1 MDIEIN
7 IPSFKA
13 IREEAKRIKT
23 ESGKVIDRAIKDVC
37 VRGPSQVT
45 KAVTGAYGI
54 KSSEVTRAGK
64 SAKGGAKTVGKI
76 KVSGTSLNTMQLVYS
91 GPRLPIYYFGMTPKS
106 RPEPGKKYTVRA
118 AIKKSQ
124 KKKMPTGTFLAPA
137 AGAGTTEIAFK
148 RETKKRLPVEAI
160 KTVAIPQMITNENV
174 ADEISTMLDELLQK
188 RVDHY
193 LERIK
198 FVE

>member
-1 MDIEIN
+1 
-7 IPSFKA
+7 
-13 IREEAKRIKT
+13 
-23 ESGKVIDRAIKDVC
+23 
-37 VRGPSQVT
+37 
-45 KAVTGAYGI
+45 
-54 KSSEVTRAGK
+54 
-64 SAKGGAKTVGKI
+64 
-76 KVSGTSLNTMQLVYS
+76 
-91 GPRLPIYYFGMTPKS
+91 MTPKS

-160 KTVAIPQMITNENV
+160 KTVAIPQMITNEKV

-193 LERIK
+193 LERIE

>member
-7 IPSFKA
+7 IPSFKS

-64 SAKGGAKTVGKI
+64 SAKGGAKIRCSSYTLAHACRSI
-76 KVSGTSLNTMQLVYS
+76 TSG
-91 GPRLPIYYFGMTPKS
+91 
-106 RPEPGKKYTVRA
+106 
-118 AIKKSQ
+118 
-124 KKKMPTGTFLAPA
+124 
-137 AGAGTTEIAFK
+137 
-148 RETKKRLPVEAI
+148 
-160 KTVAIPQMITNENV
+160 
-174 ADEISTMLDELLQK
+174 
-188 RVDHY
+188 
-193 LERIK
+193 
-198 FVE
+198 